1 MLYAALIYSADNAGP
16 QPGTPEWDGFMA
28 GYAEANRVYE
38 ERGVMAGGEPLEHT
52 STATSVR
59 VRDGKVETMDG
70 PFAETKERLGGF
82 YLLNCQD
89 LDEAIEMAALIPS
102 AKFGTIEVRPVM
114 KIDL

>member
-1 MLYAALIYSADNAGP
+1 MLYAALIYSADDVGP
-16 QPGTPEWDGFMA
+16 KPGTPEWDTFMG
-28 GYAEANRVYE
+28 GYAAANKVYA
-38 ERGVMAGGEPLEHT
+38 ERGVMRGGEPLQHT

-82 YLLNCQD
+82 YLLDCKD

-102 AKFGTIEVRPVM
+102 AQFGTVEVRPVM
-114 KIDL
+114 QIDI